1 MTDPDPTP
9 DSLLILL
16 WLGVLAGIVVV
27 ARWAL
32 VAG

>member
-16 WLGVLAGIVVV
+16 WLGVLAVVIVAV
-27 ARWAL
+27 RWAL

>member
-9 DSLLILL
+9 DSVLILL
-16 WLGVLAGIVVV
+16 WLGVLAAIVVV

-32 VAG
+32 VMG

>member
-9 DSLLILL
+9 DSVLILL
-16 WLGVLAGIVVV
+16 WLGVLAVGVV
-27 ARWAL
+27 AARWWL